1 MKEKFKTTINAA
13 IDAARKVTD
22 KVEDAIETVTDGV
35 AEVCETVGET
45 IGEVTDVAQEIEE
58 VVETAPKIEDV
69 MSAMVRDA
77 RVGHFIVD
85 VLTGMDAAEAS
96 ALHFSKKEVDEQQV
110 DVDAIVEEAERRGY
124 MRGRNEQIE
133 VKMREPSQWQ
143 SPVDGKDSPGR
154 EETMILGNRR
164 RSVWE

>member
-13 IDAARKVTD
+13 IDAARKVTN

-35 AEVCETVGET
+35 AEVSETIDET
-45 IGEVTDVAQEIEE
+45 IGEVADVAHEIEE

-69 MSAMVRDA
+69 MNAMVRDA

-96 ALHFSKKEVDEQQV
+96 ALHFPKNDVEEQSV
-110 DVDAIVEEAERRGY
+110 DVDALVVEAERRGY

-143 SPVDGKDSPGR
+143 SPVDGGGNPGR
-154 EETMILGNRR
+154 EEAMILSNRR